1 MTTDELR
8 TNYAGMTVNERLV
21 IAGLIDEWDA
31 AKARGDRDAM
41 RRIAAKVDL
50 HMDETGM
57 LWTDPAMGR
66 GR

>member
-1 MTTDELR
+1 MTTEKPR
-8 TNYAGMTVNERLV
+8 SQFAGMTANERLV

-31 AKARGDRDAM
+31 ASARGDRTAM

-50 HMDETGM
+50 YMDETGM

-66 GR
+66 GP

>member
-1 MTTDELR
+1 MTDKPR
-8 TNYAGMTVNERLV
+8 PNYAGMTVNERLV
-21 IAGLIDEWDA
+21 TAGLIDEWDA

-57 LWTDPAMGR
+57 LWTHPAMGN
-66 GR
+66 GK